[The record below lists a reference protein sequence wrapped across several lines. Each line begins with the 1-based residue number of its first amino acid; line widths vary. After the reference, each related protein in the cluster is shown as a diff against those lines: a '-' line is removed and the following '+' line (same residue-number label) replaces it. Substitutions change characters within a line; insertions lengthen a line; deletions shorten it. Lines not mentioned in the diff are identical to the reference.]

1 MIIKYGNYKIDIK
14 AKYDITGKETYTK
27 AQTEAVLYELVNALR
42 DSATFM
48 DGQGFNAIAKSRRD
62 KANQIYEQLQ

>member
-1 MIIKYGNYKIDIK
+1 MIIKYGNYKIDVK

-48 DGQGFNAIAKSRRD
+48 ECQGFNAIAKSRKD

>member
-48 DGQGFNAIAKSRRD
+48 ECQGFNAIAKSRND
-62 KANQIYEQLQ
+62 KANQIHEQLQ